1 VSNGKGPDRTDRP
14 PGPSEGPAAT
24 PEPPYHHLDHTRP
37 FQGRLLAV
45 RVDHLAGPDG
55 DTTTREVVEARGAVA
70 GLAVDEQGRV
80 LLVEQ
85 WRNAAGAR
93 LVEVA
98 AGQYDVDGEPVEVA
112 LRRELAEELGVEG
125 GTATW
130 LASVYTTPGW
140 SDEVV
145 DVFLVEGVRP
155 LSAQARDRLGEAEWE
170 EAELRVLRLGLEEAM
185 VLAATPPGDAKT
197 LLALALYGL
206 KRAGAWTP
214 DPAGQPEPD
223 APARRAAAR
232 PG

>member
-1 VSNGKGPDRTDRP
+1 MP
-14 PGPSEGPAAT
+14 
-24 PEPPYHHLDHTRP
+24 PEPPYRALDRTRP
-37 FQGRLLAV
+37 YQGKLVSV
-45 RVDHLAGPDG
+45 RVDHLASPSGE
-55 DTTTREVVEARGAVA
+55 TTTREVVEARGAVA

-85 WRNAAGAR
+85 WRNAPGGR
-93 LVEVA
+93 LVEIA
-98 AGQYDVDGEPVEVA
+98 AGQYDVDGEAVEAA
-112 LRRELAEELGVEG
+112 LRRELAEELGVGG

-130 LASVYTTPGW
+130 LASVHTTPGW

-145 DVFLVEGVRP
+145 DLFLVEGVRP
-155 LSAQARDRLGEAEWE
+155 LSPRERGKVAKGVWE

-185 VLAATPPGDAKT
+185 ALAATPPGDAKT

-206 KRAGAWTP
+206 KHAGVWTS
-214 DPAGQPEPD
+214 DQAGRPAPD